1 MIKPCFFLIFIAPP
15 INLVHLIRFTKLSV
29 RISYGCNYVLAK
41 KRLSADINFVWLFT
55 NCRGNSY
62 CIFFSLEIVNLFSQ
76 NLFAL
81 GALNQEEGCIPKA
94 KVDILPAVR
103 QNRIFICQRS
113 NSCNSC
119 KPMITSH
126 FHLYL
131 MN

>member
-1 MIKPCFFLIFIAPP
+1 MEIP
-15 INLVHLIRFTKLSV
+15 IVNL
-29 RISYGCNYVLAK
+29 
-41 KRLSADINFVWLFT
+41 
-55 NCRGNSY
+55 
-62 CIFFSLEIVNLFSQ
+62 FSLEIVNLFSQ